1 MSSQELVRQLRSAGP
16 LVVPSLLSC
25 DFGNLQREIERV
37 EAAGVQLLHLD
48 VMDGHFV
55 SNLSYGFPVLEA
67 VRRVTELPLDVH
79 LMIGNPQAYLQRYRD
94 AGADLIT
101 IHAEAVGDP
110 GPLLE
115 EIRRSGAAAGIAIN
129 PPTPV
134 SAIEGCL
141 DRCDLV
147 LVMSVM
153 AGFGGQ
159 PFDAEALGKLRE
171 VRQLAGNELL
181 VSVDGGINARTIG
194 GCVEAGA
201 DLCVVGSALFS
212 QTNYRQYV
220 AELSRVAQLKT
231 DAQV

>member
-1 MSSQELVRQLRSAGP
+1 MSSKELVRHLRSAGP

-55 SNLSYGFPVLEA
+55 PNLSYGFPVLEA

-79 LMIGNPQAYLQRYRD
+79 LMIGNPQDYLQRYRD
-94 AGADLIT
+94 AGADLLT
-101 IHAEAVGDP
+101 IHAEAVDDP
-110 GPLLE
+110 RPLLE
-115 EIRRSGAAAGIAIN
+115 EIRELGAAAGIAIN

-134 SAIEGCL
+134 AAIEGCL
-141 DRCDLV
+141 DCCDLV

-159 PFDAEALGKLRE
+159 PFDPAALDKLRQ
-171 VRQLAGNELL
+171 VRPLAGDHMLL
-181 VSVDGGINARTIG
+181 SVDGGINTRTIG
-194 GCVEAGA
+194 ACAEAGA
-201 DLCVVGSALFS
+201 DLFVVGSALFT
-212 QTNYRQYV
+212 QTNYRQHV
-220 AELSRVAQLKT
+220 AELTRLAQSKS